1 MGLYVIVCRE
11 PIYSVFSFRETHMTT
26 LELFTSETKKAG
38 SDREAPV
45 NHIGYLQTFINKTH
59 VVTSVIAL

>member
-1 MGLYVIVCRE
+1 
-11 PIYSVFSFRETHMTT
+11 MTT

-45 NHIGYLQTFINKTH
+45 NHIGYLRTFIHKTH

>member
-1 MGLYVIVCRE
+1 MQGTNLHCIFIQGNSHDYIGIV
-11 PIYSVFSFRETHMTT
+11 
-26 LELFTSETKKAG
+26 TSETKKAG